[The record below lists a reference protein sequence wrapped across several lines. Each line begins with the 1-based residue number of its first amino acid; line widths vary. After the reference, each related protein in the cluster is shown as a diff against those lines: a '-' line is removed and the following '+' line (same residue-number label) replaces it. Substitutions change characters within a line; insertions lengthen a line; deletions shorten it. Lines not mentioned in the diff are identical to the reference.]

1 MTICIFVLKN
11 DLCDERAYKRVDRNT
26 IENLQSIRLQLES
39 ENNRLKK
46 DIKDIR
52 QVVFRG

>member
-39 ENNRLKK
+39 ENDRLKK